1 MGPGARQTATR
12 SSWRGSCGSY
22 AAAPALDRYPSR
34 RRRSRT
40 SFRSPG
46 TSDTPTTRSIS
57 ATSTRS
63 SRSIRA
69 QCPTRAEPGVTFTD
83 LVGRDYMAWRRPSFR
98 SSRPSRSAAPL
109 RDVRPNRLSFKHGG
123 FHDTCLEYELDW
135 NLAPSVTRE
144 LEVRPPEYSGE
155 PRNYAISV
163 QRIRVQSPDSYEL
176 RAVFELE
183 DSRKLLPWGSPPP
196 IRAPN
201 AGGQRCGFHLNHR
214 PPRLTGID

>member
-1 MGPGARQTATR
+1 
-12 SSWRGSCGSY
+12 
-22 AAAPALDRYPSR
+22 
-34 RRRSRT
+34 
-40 SFRSPG
+40 
-46 TSDTPTTRSIS
+46 
-57 ATSTRS
+57 
-63 SRSIRA
+63 
-69 QCPTRAEPGVTFTD
+69 
-83 LVGRDYMAWRRPSFR
+83 
-98 SSRPSRSAAPL
+98 
-109 RDVRPNRLSFKHGG
+109 LSFKHGG

-201 AGGQRCGFHLNHR
+201 AGGATVRL
-214 PPRLTGID
+214 PPQPSAPASHGNRLTVVLTDGARVLMLSKAVQGAPEQKIEEHSTD